1 MTTQKLPTISVVI
14 PTLNDEAQLRELLA
28 ELQKLTFQPDEI
40 IIVDANSSDLTSEVV
55 KENKSKLILSEVKGR
70 GQQIKIAVEN
80 ARSDIVLILHADIGI
95 EDEII
100 HLVSKQ
106 MAETNVPG
114 GAIGSR
120 FDCET
125 EKMKPIENLNRWR
138 ASVLGLS
145 FGDQGQFF
153 WREKAIKGKWIQNLP
168 IMEDLELSLQ
178 MRKNGKPLWL
188 NGGIVSSTRNWDRKN
203 RFFNSMKLVSFII
216 CYLIMRHFNKQF
228 ITQKIYQWYYK

>member
-1 MTTQKLPTISVVI
+1 MAIQKLPTISVVI
-14 PTLNDEAQLRELLA
+14 PTLNDDVHLRILLA
-28 ELQKLTFQPDEI
+28 DLQNLNHRPNEI
-40 IIVDANSSDLTSEVV
+40 IIVDANSSDRTSEVV
-55 KENKSKLILSEVKGR
+55 KEYKCKLILSKIKGR
-70 GQQIKIAVEN
+70 GQQIRIGAEK
-80 ARSDIVLILHADIGI
+80 ARSDVVLILHADIRI

-100 HLVSKQ
+100 FLVSKK
-106 MAETNVPG
+106 MAETNAPG

-125 EKMKPIENLNRWR
+125 SKMKPIEFLNRWR

-153 WREKAIKGKWIQNLP
+153 WREKAIKESWIQNLP

-178 MRKNGKPLWL
+178 MRKRGKPLWL

-203 RFFNSMKLVSFII
+203 RFFNSMKLICFII
-216 CYLIMRHFNKQF
+216 GYLIMRHLNKQV